1 MNLAK
6 VFLQSLENFVYQ
18 FLLQERDDCLM
29 QAEREKQEEMRQME
43 KEKAMLVD
51 MIKEK
56 DEEIDDLSI
65 ALEKLKKDSSSKIA
79 QDKVDNIFKVVD
91 RIDVLVTFER

>member
-1 MNLAK
+1 M
-6 VFLQSLENFVYQ
+6 
-18 FLLQERDDCLM
+18 M
-29 QAEREKQEEMRQME
+29 QAQREKQEEMRQME

-56 DEEIDDLSI
+56 DEEIEDLSI

-79 QDKVDNIFKVVD
+79 QDKVKILASKVHSGP
-91 RIDVLVTFER
+91 L